1 MSNFKMDR
9 RHLLA
14 GAATL
19 AVSDQA
25 SAQEAKAS
33 SLDVIDFHNH
43 YIGPSFKITAP
54 GGSPAQDQV
63 NRNLASPS
71 ALLESIELAGI
82 KARVVNTPTAFLEDA
97 DGKVPA
103 ETYLR
108 INDELA
114 NLAAK
119 NPGKIYALASIDAW
133 SGDAGGREVRRAVKE
148 LGLRGIYIESA
159 RGDLLLNAP
168 QARPTLA
175 AAAELGVPVF
185 IHPQTDK
192 PMHERFSR
200 TGALGARYARGT
212 INSLALISLL
222 EGGVF
227 DELPKLKVVVTTLAM
242 GGIMMAGGF
251 GAGYNIRKDA
261 PELARRHVYVD
272 TMGLNGPQ
280 VAAAVAMLGADH
292 VMAGTDWPIV
302 VEKSVPERLKAA
314 MASANLS
321 QQDQEAIS
329 HRNLEKL
336 LGIG

>member
-19 AVSDQA
+19 AVSDKA

-108 INDELA
+108 I
-114 NLAAK
+114 
-119 NPGKIYALASIDAW
+119 
-133 SGDAGGREVRRAVKE
+133 GRVPP
-148 LGLRGIYIESA
+148 RG
-159 RGDLLLNAP
+159 
-168 QARPTLA
+168 
-175 AAAELGVPVF
+175 
-185 IHPQTDK
+185 
-192 PMHERFSR
+192 
-200 TGALGARYARGT
+200 
-212 INSLALISLL
+212 
-222 EGGVF
+222 
-227 DELPKLKVVVTTLAM
+227 
-242 GGIMMAGGF
+242 
-251 GAGYNIRKDA
+251 
-261 PELARRHVYVD
+261 
-272 TMGLNGPQ
+272 
-280 VAAAVAMLGADH
+280 VAAGRQPDA
-292 VMAGTDWPIV
+292 
-302 VEKSVPERLKAA
+302 R
-314 MASANLS
+314 
-321 QQDQEAIS
+321 EARS
-329 HRNLEKL
+329 P
-336 LGIG
+336 